1 MTVKKNIQN
10 IRNRMNNRENYYYT
24 DLLKYA
30 MLVIIAKKDALDF
43 LCHRKKKKKK
53 LNKSKT
59 VYQRKKRKIRMCSKH
74 T

>member
-30 MLVIIAKKDALDF
+30 MFVIIAKKDALDF

-53 LNKSKT
+53 A
-59 VYQRKKRKIRMCSKH
+59 
-74 T
+74 

>member
-30 MLVIIAKKDALDF
+30 ILVIIAKKDALDF
-43 LCHRKKKKKK
+43 LCHRKKCLIKVK
-53 LNKSKT
+53 LSTKERREK
-59 VYQRKKRKIRMCSKH
+59 
-74 T
+74 